1 MQGFRHLTPIE
12 VRFRD
17 LDAFGH
23 VNNAV
28 IFTYVETARV
38 RYIAEVGIRLPQTGW
53 HNLSFILAHINC
65 DFRRPIFYGQSV
77 EVGTRTIEVGRSSFK
92 LEHRVEANGE
102 LAAEGYGVIVH
113 YDYAAN
119 RSVALSEELRA
130 KIEAFEG
137 VTFERLNVQKKVRS

>member
-1 MQGFRHLTPIE
+1 MQGFHHLTPID

-23 VNNAV
+23 VNNGV
-28 IFTYVETARV
+28 IFTFVETARV
-38 RYIAEVGIRLPQTGW
+38 RYIADLGIRLPQTGW

-65 DFRRPIFYGQSV
+65 DFRRPIFYGQKV
-77 EVGTRTIEVGRSSFK
+77 EVGSRTVELGRSSFK
-92 LEHRVEANGE
+92 LEHRVEADGE

-113 YDYAAN
+113 YDYSAG
-119 RSVALSEELRA
+119 RSVPLSQDLRV

-137 VTFERLNVQKKVRS
+137 LINLQS

>member
-1 MQGFRHLTPIE
+1 MQGFHHLTPID

-23 VNNAV
+23 VNNGV
-28 IFTYVETARV
+28 IFTFVETARV
-38 RYIAEVGIRLPQTGW
+38 RYIADLGIRLPQTGW

-65 DFRRPIFYGQSV
+65 DFRRPIFYGQKV
-77 EVGTRTIEVGRSSFK
+77 EVGSRTVELGRSSFK
-92 LEHRVEANGE
+92 LEHRVEADGE

-113 YDYAAN
+113 YDYSAG
-119 RSVALSEELRA
+119 RSVPLSQDLRV

-137 VTFERLNVQKKVRS
+137 LINLQN